1 MSSATFDTLHWLS
14 VHCIGGS
21 QVRDAPG
28 RKVIATQS
36 SPLLAANP
44 NIVRHDQ
51 DDDDNDNDDG
61 EDDDDDD
68 NYYTTESFAM

>member
-1 MSSATFDTLHWLS
+1 M
-14 VHCIGGS
+14 
-21 QVRDAPG
+21 RDAPG
-28 RKVIATQS
+28 SEVIGTQS

-44 NIVRHDQ
+44 NMLRHDQ
-51 DDDDNDNDDG
+51 DDDENDDDDG